1 MGFPYLHDGFIGGIM
16 IWFVWS
22 NARTVWIKN
31 KRISKVFGLEET
43 RLEHDFEIIIE
54 QIVSALR
61 SAGYEPYDQLY
72 GYLKTGDE
80 TYITRTGDA
89 RRLISGVDRASL
101 AAYVETL
108 KPDKRNQ

>member
-1 MGFPYLHDGFIGGIM
+1 M
-16 IWFVWS
+16 ISSRNILVS
-22 NARTVWIKN
+22 
-31 KRISKVFGLEET
+31 LEYSDLEGT
-43 RLEHDFEIIIE
+43 AVEHDFEATME

-80 TYITRTGDA
+80 TYITRSGDA

-101 AAYVETL
+101 AAYVEML